1 MTKSLEN
8 KRVAILATNGF
19 EQSELF
25 HPLNA
30 LKYANVK
37 VDIISLEKG
46 AIKGWDEDNWGE
58 SIEVDLTLQEAKSEE
73 YDALILPGGLFNPDT
88 LRTSDAAIA
97 FIKDFFADEKQRPVA
112 AVCHGP
118 WLLIEAGI
126 VKGRNLT
133 SYPSIQT
140 DLRNAGANWQ
150 DAQVLI
156 DGQIITSRNPDDL
169 PAFSEQIIKALSQ

>member
-1 MTKSLEN
+1 MTQSLEN

-30 LKYANVK
+30 LKDANVK

-46 AIKGWDEDNWGE
+46 SIKGWDEDNWGE

-73 YDALILPGGLFNPDT
+73 YDALVLPGGLFNPDT

-112 AVCHGP
+112 AVCHGAQSVNDCVLSSP
-118 WLLIEAGI
+118 LSKKPHLMWLSSFLTVVFAPTTWAGFTRLFRAARFVMRLIVAE
-126 VKGRNLT
+126 
-133 SYPSIQT
+133 SS
-140 DLRNAGANWQ
+140 
-150 DAQVLI
+150 
-156 DGQIITSRNPDDL
+156 
-169 PAFSEQIIKALSQ
+169 